1 MTKYLNY
8 FFIMFLIQACSYEPI
23 FSSKQYD
30 FEFVSINYDGDTK
43 INQIIKD
50 KLKNNINGD
59 KKYELYFKTNHERKI
74 ISSDSKGDPKIY
86 KLELNLNYVVSE
98 NGRKVLED
106 KILKESTYNNIN
118 DKYELSKYE
127 QNVLNNLSLIISNEI
142 LFSIKVLNK

>member
-8 FFIMFLIQACSYEPI
+8 FFIMLLIQACTYEPI

-30 FEFVSINYDGDTK
+30 FEFVSINYGGDIK
-43 INQIIKD
+43 INQIIED

-59 KKYELYFKTNHERKI
+59 KKYELYFETNHEREI

-86 KLELNLNYVVSE
+86 KLELNLNYEVSE
-98 NGRKVLED
+98 NGKKVLED

-118 DKYELSKYE
+118 DKYELSKHE
-127 QNVLNNLSLIISNEI
+127 QNVLNNLSLMMSNEI
-142 LFSIKVLNK
+142 LFSIKSLNK